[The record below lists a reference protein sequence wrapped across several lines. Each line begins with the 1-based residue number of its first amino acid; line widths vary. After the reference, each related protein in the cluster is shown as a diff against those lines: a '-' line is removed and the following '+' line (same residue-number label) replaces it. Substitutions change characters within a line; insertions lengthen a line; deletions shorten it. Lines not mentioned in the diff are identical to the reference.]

1 MIATVRDISIIVLAL
16 ETIVI
21 GVLLAVLLIQVVR
34 LIRMLREEV
43 VPILRSTQETLGTVR
58 GTATFVS
65 DKVIQPV
72 VKVSSVTAGVRQ
84 AVRTLVNRGSRR
96 K

>member
-21 GVLLAVLLIQVVR
+21 GVLLAVLVIQVVR
-34 LIRMLREEV
+34 LVRMLREEV
-43 VPILRSTQETLGTVR
+43 MPILRSTQETVGTVR

-65 DKVIQPV
+65 DRVIQPA
-72 VKVSSVTAGVRQ
+72 VKVSSATAGVRQ
-84 AVRTLVNRGSRR
+84 AVRTLFGRGKGR
-96 K
+96 